1 MLKNMNP
8 LTHSVITLS
17 LHLIS
22 KMEYFG
28 FRHFSDKKEYSIS
41 HDRDNGRSLENVEKI
56 GKLLFIIYS
65 LVVIEHTYIYL
76 SS

>member
-28 FRHFSDKKEYSIS
+28 FRHFSDKKNIPFPTIATMED
-41 HDRDNGRSLENVEKI
+41 HLK
-56 GKLLFIIYS
+56 
-65 LVVIEHTYIYL
+65 T
-76 SS
+76 